1 MNVISARSN
10 SLTIIGSGSIIVLM
24 LIGCRITD
32 HTEND
37 GQVTSEALNFP
48 SSGYEDID
56 PADLPRFSFDSTTI
70 DMGQVIQG
78 AKINKQYTF
87 ENIGG
92 NALVITDVRGSCGCT
107 VAKNWP
113 RNPIPPG
120 EHGTIEVSFDSEGR
134 SGRQNKTVTVV
145 ANTSPPSTVLLLT
158 GEVLGPSNV
167 GTEEVE

>member
-1 MNVISARSN
+1 MNVINARSN
-10 SLTIIGSGSIIVLM
+10 RLRIIGSGLTIALT
-24 LIGCRITD
+24 LFGCRITD

-48 SSGYEDID
+48 SSGYENID
-56 PADLPRFSFDSTTI
+56 PADLPVFSFDSTTI
-70 DMGQVIQG
+70 NMGQVIQG
-78 AKINKQYTF
+78 AKITKQYTF
-87 ENIGG
+87 ENTGG

-145 ANTSPPSTVLLLT
+145 ANTSPPSTVLILT

-167 GTEEVE
+167 GSEVVE